1 MIFVMLNFL
10 ILAEHTWTN
19 ATTSECMIIALAA
32 LTILLNIGCATL
44 HDFVI
49 STLLSICVIF
59 GNDQNDGNDM
69 MVQLGKLANIIM
81 KMSKPALK
89 VFSSYARVFLGCVCG
104 VSVKMFVVGV
114 RMKADRVP
122 AQCIPALE
130 GRGGR
135 VDEGVYPDDNPIDS
149 RQHECDNHRHDE
161 DMDLWNYL
169 HGILITASD
178 HLIMKCLDEK
188 LLV

>member
-1 MIFVMLNFL
+1 MIFVMLNFV

-19 ATTSECMIIALAA
+19 ATTSDCMIIALAA

-59 GNDQNDGNDM
+59 GNDQNDGRDM
-69 MVQLGKLANIIM
+69 TVQLEKLANIIM

-122 AQCIPALE
+122 AQCILALT
-130 GRGGR
+130 
-135 VDEGVYPDDNPIDS
+135 P
-149 RQHECDNHRHDE
+149 H
-161 DMDLWNYL
+161 
-169 HGILITASD
+169 HGPPGSV
-178 HLIMKCLDEK
+178 EK
-188 LLV
+188 RTNS